1 MVESGLDSFG
11 VFQRL
16 SPRQKRC
23 AALLVSGYSTNIAI
37 AKRLGITSGA
47 VANNISL
54 IMDACGVFSRLN
66 LVLFIL
72 RTPGLEQ
79 KLLEFEAWASIRS
92 CSGLFGFPFAEDPH
106 PRRKTPSCQI
116 NATGI

>member
-1 MVESGLDSFG
+1 MVQHRLDWFR

-16 SPRQKRC
+16 NPRQKRC

-37 AKRLGITSGA
+37 AKRLGATPST

-54 IMDACGVFSRLN
+54 IMDTCGVFSRLD
-66 LVLFIL
+66 LVLFIV

-79 KLLEFEAWASIRS
+79 RLLEFEVRARREIQDYSGFSFVETPIVGGS
-92 CSGLFGFPFAEDPH
+92 KCSTF
-106 PRRKTPSCQI
+106 R
-116 NATGI
+116 